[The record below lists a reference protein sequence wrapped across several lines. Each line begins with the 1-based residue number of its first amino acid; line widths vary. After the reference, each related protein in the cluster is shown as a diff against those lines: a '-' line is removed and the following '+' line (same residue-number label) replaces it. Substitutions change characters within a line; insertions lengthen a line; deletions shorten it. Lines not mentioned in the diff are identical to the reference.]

1 MPHSTSPIGTDI
13 QDGGYGLP
21 RIPLPRLSEKSWKH
35 PSVALQTTVKAL
47 LDPFRPPHKVRIRL
61 RSPPRTP
68 FRTVSEGE
76 FSEVR
81 TLRRPPQP
89 HRRRSPAT
97 ASRLCRCSLATL
109 CSAAPPACQAP
120 PTPTRRQLSSSW
132 GPQPSACNGRTRAGS

>member
-68 FRTVSEGE
+68 FRTVSP
-76 FSEVR
+76 R
-81 TLRRPPQP
+81 TSVNKG
-89 HRRRSPAT
+89 RRRGESYWASPLPALLVRFLIGEGLIDLPCPGP
-97 ASRLCRCSLATL
+97 AYSLHCHSL
-109 CSAAPPACQAP
+109 YFS
-120 PTPTRRQLSSSW
+120 
-132 GPQPSACNGRTRAGS
+132 

>member
-68 FRTVSEGE
+68 FRTVS
-76 FSEVR
+76 
-81 TLRRPPQP
+81 P
-89 HRRRSPAT
+89 RRSCI
-97 ASRLCRCSLATL
+97 RLLLRPRGKRFLHK
-109 CSAAPPACQAP
+109 
-120 PTPTRRQLSSSW
+120 
-132 GPQPSACNGRTRAGS
+132 RAGAP